1 MEIPSVGRDERI
13 GSTFNYLFSVIYQTE
28 NISGGHVVWNFNNA
42 SFFHPFFLA
51 PLALY
56 RPLYCR

>member
-28 NISGGHVVWNFNNA
+28 NISGGHVCGILIMLR
-42 SFFHPFFLA
+42 FFIRFFL
-51 PLALY
+51 L
-56 RPLYCR
+56 R